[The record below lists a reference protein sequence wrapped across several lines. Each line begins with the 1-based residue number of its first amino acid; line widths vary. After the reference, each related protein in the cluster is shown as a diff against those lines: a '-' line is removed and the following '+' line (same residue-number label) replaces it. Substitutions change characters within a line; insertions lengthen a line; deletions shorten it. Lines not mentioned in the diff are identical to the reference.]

1 MKIKDITN
9 YLNSIAP
16 LQIQESYD
24 NAGLI
29 VGNMNQEVTGVLVC
43 LDSIEEIIDEAMSKG
58 CNLIV
63 AHHPIV
69 FSGLKKFTG
78 KNYIERCIIKAI
90 KNDIAI
96 YACHTNLD
104 NMQDGV
110 NKMISDRLGLVNTKI
125 LVPKGDQVYKL
136 SVFCPKNAADQV
148 RDAMFSQGAGHVGQ
162 YSECSYNSEGIGTF
176 LGNEGTNPHVGE
188 IGKRHHE
195 PETKI
200 EVIVSSW
207 KKNNVI
213 NAMLNAHPYEEVAYD
228 IHALENKMNTIGA
241 GLIGELK
248 EEMDTSTFLNSL
260 KKNMKTNCV
269 RHTKVHKQKILK
281 VALCGGSGSF
291 LLGAAMSSKADIFI
305 TGDFKYH
312 QFFDA
317 DGKIIIADIGHFES
331 EQFTIELL
339 GEKLKEKFP
348 NFAVHFTDVNTNP
361 INYL

>member
-1 MKIKDITN
+1 MKIKEITN

-16 LQIQESYD
+16 LQLQESYD

-29 VGNMNQEVTGVLVC
+29 VGNSNHELSGILVC
-43 LDSIEEIIDEAMSKG
+43 LDSIEEIIDEAIEKD

-78 KNYIERCIIKAI
+78 KNYIERTIIKAI

-110 NKMISDRLGLVNTKI
+110 NKMIADKLDLKNTRI
-125 LVPKGDQVYKL
+125 LSPKKGESFKL
-136 SVFCPKNAADQV
+136 SVFCPTNSADQV
-148 RDAMFSQGAGHVGQ
+148 REAMFAEGAGHVGK
-162 YSECSYNSEGIGTF
+162 YSECSYNSNGLGTF
-176 LGNEGTNPHVGE
+176 LGNEGADPHVGE
-188 IGKRHHE
+188 IGKRHNE
-195 PETKI
+195 PESKI
-200 EVIVSSW
+200 EVMVSSW

-213 NAMLNAHPYEEVAYD
+213 NAMLKAHPYEEVAYD
-228 IHALENKMNTIGA
+228 IHALENKMFTIGA
-241 GLIGELK
+241 GMIGELS
-248 EEMDTSTFLNSL
+248 EEMDTNVFLLSL
-260 KKNMKTNCV
+260 KTSMKTNCV
-269 RHTKVHKQKILK
+269 RHTKAHKKKIRK
-281 VALCGGSGSF
+281 IAICGGSGSF
-291 LLGAAMSSKADIFI
+291 LLRDAMLANADIFI

-317 DGKIIIADIGHFES
+317 EEKIIIADIGHFES